1 MIAGTSC
8 EMTGTEDYWSML
20 KLKARKQL
28 DNLKKIRV
36 TTESEEVQ
44 TLKKKYSNPILNFN
58 EEKPSKKKLFPD
70 KMKPI

>member
-1 MIAGTSC
+1 
-8 EMTGTEDYWSML
+8 MTGTEDYWSML